1 MNNLLDKYKKL
12 DFMDQISLY
21 SLYLEG
27 SHESLYSRYYD
38 PRKESVSVFM
48 DVDPTE
54 DGAKYTLTKE
64 ARELFDEHPE
74 VLEAAEEYYSANLA
88 ASIKKQ

>member
-12 DFMDQISLY
+12 DFMDQIYLY

-27 SHESLYSRYYD
+27 SHESLYSKYYD
-38 PRKESVSVFM
+38 PQKETLSVFM
-48 DVDPTE
+48 DIDPTE
-54 DGAKYTLTKE
+54 DGAKYTLTEE

-74 VLEAAEEYYSANLA
+74 VLEAAKEYCSANLP
-88 ASIKKQ
+88 ASIKK